1 MFSISY
7 FAKCI
12 LFLIIFDLQAMS
24 GVELNPAKDVLNH
37 SEYCQ
42 VNKSTI
48 RMKTG
53 GGLMIVIKDIGDRV
67 MIKNG
72 SDL

>member
-12 LFLIIFDLQAMS
+12 LFLIIFDLQAVS
-24 GVELNPAKDVLNH
+24 GVKLYPAKVVLNR
-37 SEYCQ
+37 SEYCH
-42 VNKSTI
+42 VNESAI

-53 GGLMIVIKDIGDRV
+53 GGLMILIKDIGDRV
-67 MIKNG
+67 MMKNG